1 MEFKIMRKAIFLL
14 VTLGAICF
22 VRNSLA
28 QEKFID
34 VRQEMANKLTAVKT
48 AAAKNDWAAA
58 LENFTRAKEI
68 WQGEVRPMITEGVK
82 TNEQFREYFKRMAE
96 IEENLNILVQILEG
110 KNTEGI
116 ESKANAVIW
125 GISHH
130 PRGFDLPQPRYS
142 AWDWVFAL
150 VIGLGF
156 CIFAT
161 VFGLYLRKSYYR
173 RYKKIQIM
181 N

>member
-1 MEFKIMRKAIFLL
+1 
-14 VTLGAICF
+14 
-22 VRNSLA
+22 
-28 QEKFID
+28 
-34 VRQEMANKLTAVKT
+34 
-48 AAAKNDWAAA
+48 
-58 LENFTRAKEI
+58 
-68 WQGEVRPMITEGVK
+68 MITEGVK

-96 IEENLNILVQILEG
+96 IEENLNSLAQILEG

-130 PRGFDLPQPRYS
+130 PRGFDLPKPRYS

-150 VIGLGF
+150 GIGLGF

-161 VFGLYLRKSYYR
+161 VFGLHLRKSYYR

>member
-1 MEFKIMRKAIFLL
+1 MEHKVMRKAFFLL
-14 VTLGAICF
+14 VTLGIFALAQ
-22 VRNSLA
+22 NSLA

-34 VRQEMANKLTAVKT
+34 VRQEMANKLTAAKN
-48 AAAKNDWAAA
+48 AAAKNDWAGA
-58 LENFTRAKEI
+58 LENFARAKEV
-68 WQGEVRPMITEGVK
+68 WQSEVKPMVTEGVK
-82 TNEQFREYFKRMAE
+82 TNEQFREYFKRLAE
-96 IEENLNILVQILEG
+96 IEENLASLAQILEG
-110 KNTEGI
+110 KNAEAV

-130 PRGFDLPQPRYS
+130 PRGFDLPKPRYS

-150 VIGLGF
+150 AIGLGF

-161 VFGLYLRKSYYR
+161 VFGLYLRRSYYR

-181 N
+181 D